1 MPLPSVLVGVAPCS
15 LLLSTWM
22 LVSGPHFL
30 WLAQPKIRTSDV
42 GSGASAPVVCA
53 PVISLFCT
61 ITVLTGLREK
71 LFCTST
77 PAHNVMLGLTAI
89 FRLFTLTP
97 LTPSIVTSPAL
108 SPVQSFVRVA
118 LPVP

>member
-1 MPLPSVLVGVAPCS
+1 MVALLERHAQTPTGPPQLTLFAPTSWTRLNCATPPSTP
-15 LLLSTWM
+15 
-22 LVSGPHFL
+22 
-30 WLAQPKIRTSDV
+30 
-42 GSGASAPVVCA
+42 
-53 PVISLFCT
+53 LFCT

-77 PAHNVMLGLTAI
+77 PAPNVMLGLTAI
-89 FRLFTLTP
+89 FRLFTITP

-118 LPVP
+118 L